1 MRWSGS
7 ITTLMD
13 MNLSKLQDSE
23 NDREALRAAACG
35 TAEAEWISDWTT
47 RLSQLYFQGA
57 SIF

>member
-1 MRWSGS
+1 
-7 ITTLMD
+7 MD

-23 NDREALRAAACG
+23 NDREALRAAARG